1 MIDAPVIGR
10 LWFGVGRATHVAV
23 GVWRIAS
30 IASGLALVAPIML
43 VGRRPYRLGRLA
55 DRLRAVQDMAV
66 IPDALPGWLS
76 WLSAAIVATVI
87 GGIVTPVRYRR
98 LHGVVAATT
107 LVLAV
112 LVRQAAEDS
121 DWTSPTAQLT
131 LVVGILVVAVVA
143 SALPA
148 SA

>member
-1 MIDAPVIGR
+1 MIDATAIGR
-10 LWFGVGRATHVAV
+10 LMFGVGRATHITV

-30 IASGLALVAPIML
+30 VASGLALVAPIML

-55 DRLRAVQDMAV
+55 DRLRAIQDMAV

-76 WLSAAIVATVI
+76 WLSAAIVATVV
-87 GGIVTPVRYRR
+87 GGFVTPVRYRR
-98 LHGVVAATT
+98 FHGVVAATT
-107 LVLAV
+107 LVFAV
-112 LVRQAAEDS
+112 LVRQAADDS
-121 DWTSPTAQLT
+121 DWTSPTSQLT
-131 LVVGILVVAVVA
+131 VVVVLLAVAVVA